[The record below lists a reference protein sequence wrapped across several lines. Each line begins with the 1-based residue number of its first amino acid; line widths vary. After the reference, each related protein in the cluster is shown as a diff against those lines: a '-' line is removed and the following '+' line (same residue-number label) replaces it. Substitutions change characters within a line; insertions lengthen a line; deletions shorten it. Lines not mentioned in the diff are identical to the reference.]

1 MLTMYSV
8 YRTVFTV
15 CRKRWDRRGKE
26 AHRKFIM
33 PLLNRNATVCSGQ
46 RIIYIYL
53 KKRYQFDRSICHW
66 YLRFSGSK
74 ERKETVPYFNGHRQ
88 RFVRSSNSCSVVWL
102 LGWDFRNLG
111 CLYSAKSRKFHGRI
125 GPEFIAWRASLH
137 TTSDRDS
144 SSLRNFWE
152 TIGYQHPRPLSL
164 SRYRLVSNV
173 LPFKL
178 SSSFGQY
185 QPT

>member
-1 MLTMYSV
+1 MNLTALSV
-8 YRTVFTV
+8 IGT
-15 CRKRWDRRGKE
+15 C
-26 AHRKFIM
+26 
-33 PLLNRNATVCSGQ
+33 
-46 RIIYIYL
+46 
-53 KKRYQFDRSICHW
+53 
-66 YLRFSGSK
+66 RFSGSK
-74 ERKETVPYFNGHRQ
+74 ERKETVPYFNDHRQ

-144 SSLRNFWE
+144 SSLRDFWE

-185 QPT
+185 QPTYWDSPTPTACPVSRLFLLIQPLSINYRLFAQQVFQVLLYQFREIFSVATMALS